1 MCEKCYQCSPGFLLR
16 EVSAC
21 NDSRERRRTCN
32 SRDQD
37 AHGKKVFWFVFL
49 EKKRVPVSLQTFES

>member
-1 MCEKCYQCSPGFLLR
+1 MWEKFYQCSPGFLLR

-37 AHGKKVFWFVFL
+37 AHDKKVFWFVFL
-49 EKKRVPVSLQTFES
+49 EKKECQ